1 MKTSTVFR
9 NSVSQQ
15 LVDLI
20 PRLIDMIP
28 WPIRRSAMGD
38 VTMSLLDGK
47 PRVAEDVFGWGRATV
62 ELGMNEFRT
71 KIVCINDLSVRQKPR
86 VEEKNP
92 KLLSDIAEIMTPH
105 SQAEPSLR
113 TTFSY
118 TDLTAKAVY
127 GFLLEKGWSE
137 EELPAV
143 RTISNILNRQDYR
156 LRTVAKVKV
165 QKKRRTRTR
174 SSRMSGK

>member
-1 MKTSTVFR
+1 MKRSTVVR
-9 NSVSQQ
+9 NGVSQQ

-20 PRLIDMIP
+20 TRLIDMIP
-28 WPIRRSAMGD
+28 WPIKRSAMGD

-62 ELGMNEFRT
+62 ELGMHEFRS

-86 VEEKNP
+86 VEEKDP
-92 KLLSDIAEIMTPH
+92 KLLSDIVEIMTPH

-127 GFLLEKGWSE
+127 GFLLEKGWSKE
-137 EELPAV
+137 KLPTV
-143 RTISNILNRQDYR
+143 RTIANILNRQEYR
-156 LRTVAKVKV
+156 LRTVAKAKV
-165 QKKRRTRTR
+165 QKKRRTRTQ

>member
-1 MKTSTVFR
+1 MKTSIVVR
-9 NSVSQQ
+9 NAVSQQ

-20 PRLIDMIP
+20 TRLVDMIP
-28 WPIRRSAMGD
+28 WPIKRSAMGD

-62 ELGMNEFRT
+62 ELGMNEFRS
-71 KIVCINDLSVRQKPR
+71 KIVCINDLSLRHKPR

-92 KLLSDIAEIMTPH
+92 KLLSDIVEIMTPH
-105 SQAEPSLR
+105 SHAEPRLR
-113 TTFSY
+113 TPFAY

-127 GFLLEKGWSE
+127 GLLLEKGWSE
-137 EELPAV
+137 DELPTV
-143 RTISNILNRQDYR
+143 RTISSILNRHEYR

-174 SSRMSGK
+174 SSKMSGK